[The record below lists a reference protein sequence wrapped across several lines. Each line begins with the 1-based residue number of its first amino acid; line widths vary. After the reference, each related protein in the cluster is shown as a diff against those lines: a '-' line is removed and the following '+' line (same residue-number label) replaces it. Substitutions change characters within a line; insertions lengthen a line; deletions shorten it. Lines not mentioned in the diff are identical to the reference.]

1 MVRAGYI
8 HAVTAQFLHNQCYSL
23 SYLLNKT
30 ANPVGVREDGCHR
43 NVRRYSQK
51 LMEVGKTIHG
61 QSGRAKA
68 KKRVDKLYRRTGY
81 IHAVTVQSLYGYSSV
96 GRAAAL

>member
-1 MVRAGYI
+1 MTI
-8 HAVTAQFLHNQCYSL
+8 
-23 SYLLNKT
+23 KT

-43 NVRRYSQK
+43 NVWRYSQK

-81 IHAVTVQSLYGYSSV
+81 IHAVTVQLLLTLSSTVLRARLINAYTEFNSLGV
-96 GRAAAL
+96 NHLN

>member
-23 SYLLNKT
+23 SYLLTKT

-43 NVRRYSQK
+43 NVRKYSQK
-51 LMEVGKTIHG
+51 LTEVGKTIMG
-61 QSGRAKA
+61 YIVEQIAEKLISTNYGRA
-68 KKRVDKLYRRTGY
+68 GY
-81 IHAVTVQSLYGYSSV
+81 IHAVTAQSLFITQQ
-96 GRAAAL
+96 R

>member
-43 NVRRYSQK
+43 NVRKYSQK
-51 LMEVGKTIHG
+51 LTVGYIVEQIAEKLISTNY
-61 QSGRAKA
+61 GRA
-68 KKRVDKLYRRTGY
+68 GY
-81 IHAVTVQSLYGYSSV
+81 IHAVTAQSLFITQQ
-96 GRAAAL
+96 R